1 MRIARMNDIELY
13 IMERL
18 VDTCFG
24 TFRVENGKAVSVADD
39 QLYYNIP
46 NGMTNEDIQSYFELL
61 MEYEE

>member
-1 MRIARMNDIELY
+1 
-13 IMERL
+13 MERL